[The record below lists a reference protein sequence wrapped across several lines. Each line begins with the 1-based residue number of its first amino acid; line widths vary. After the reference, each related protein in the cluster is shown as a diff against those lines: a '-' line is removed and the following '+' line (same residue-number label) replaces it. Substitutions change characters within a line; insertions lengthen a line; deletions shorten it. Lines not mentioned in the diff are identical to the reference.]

1 MAIFIRWLVFK
12 GESLNQKFAKGKK
25 RPQKVQNFQMQNKEA
40 KAPAGVFRMGPH
52 RKFLS
57 RRQEEKGIQSFLV
70 GVRRE
75 FGFPE
80 EPAKFTMSYPGKR

>member
-1 MAIFIRWLVFK
+1 MASIQGRKPKSEIC
-12 GESLNQKFAKGKK
+12 KGKK

-80 EPAKFTMSYPGKR
+80 EPAKFTKSYPG